1 MKGWFTHVHPV
12 VFLQFRK
19 PCNFEKTKP
28 AIPKMRIYSVELAIQ
43 ELDDKR
49 MLRIRQEARAP
60 GWVGSG
66 CLLFHRENGGKT
78 PWDGGPFNNQA

>member
-1 MKGWFTHVHPV
+1 
-12 VFLQFRK
+12 
-19 PCNFEKTKP
+19 
-28 AIPKMRIYSVELAIQ
+28 MRIYSVELAIQ